1 MVRKESRV
9 SNLQRSQSQSNFLTP
24 HHDGSELYVSNHS
37 PRVGD
42 SITLRVRIPKRYLF
56 EKSFVRLY
64 EDGEPRSYELTL
76 LEKGRHEDWWGVT
89 VTMANKTLEYRFV
102 FLSSEKYE
110 WLTARGLFDHD
121 VHSNTDFKLFSGT
134 RAPEWV
140 YSAVFYQIFPDR
152 FAKSDVK
159 RELPSWATPRNWSDL
174 PAQKKSEISSELYG
188 GDLNGVENH
197 IDYIEELGVNGIYF
211 TPFFPA
217 LSNHRYDASS
227 FTEADPLLGGNEA
240 LQSLVKTAHSRGIR
254 ILGDLTSN
262 HCGAGHPWLAKALED
277 SKSPERAFFYWDS
290 SVPHGYIGWW
300 GVPSLPKLNFNSEE
314 LRKRMYSAD
323 DSIVKQ
329 WLTPARGLAGWRIDV
344 GNMTGR
350 QGDDDLHD
358 EVMHGIRTAMD
369 GAGEEFWL
377 VAENGDFVAS
387 DLDGY
392 GWHGAMNYQ
401 GFLRPVWNWLQLNS
415 EIGGGFQGLPF
426 QMPKFTGSQLVS
438 SMQEFSS
445 AIPWDSYISCMLL
458 LDSHDTARMRTV
470 VNGDR
475 SRHLSG
481 MALAL
486 TIPGVPSIY
495 AGDEIGLEGSNGEAG
510 RRTMD
515 WDGHANWDFDFLT
528 DVKALI
534 QIRRTHDALIHGG
547 LRWLEIG
554 DDYLLFARESKTESL
569 LIFISRSG
577 VNLSIDLEPF
587 GLQITKTVFGEEQS
601 GCALKLNSKSAT
613 QGIWS
618 IRK

>member
-1 MVRKESRV
+1 MRRESRV
-9 SNLQRSQSQSNFLTP
+9 RNLQRSQSHSDFLAP
-24 HHDGSELYVSNHS
+24 HHDGSELYVSNHA
-37 PRVGD
+37 PRVGET
-42 SITLRVRIPKRYLF
+42 ITLRVRIPKSYSF
-56 EKSFVRLY
+56 EKSFIRLY
-64 EDGEPRSYELTL
+64 EDGEPRSYELNL
-76 LEKGRHEDWWGVT
+76 MEKGKQEAWWGVT
-89 VTMANKTLEYRFV
+89 ITMVNKTLQYRFV
-102 FLSSEKYE
+102 FLSSDKYE
-110 WLTARGLFDHD
+110 WLTARGIFAHD
-121 VHSNTDFKLFSGT
+121 VHSNTDFKIFSGT

-140 YSAVFYQIFPDR
+140 RSAVFYQIFPDR

-159 RELPSWATPRNWSDL
+159 RELPPWATSRNWSDL

-188 GDLNGVENH
+188 GDLKGVEDH

-217 LSNHRYDASS
+217 RSNHRYDASS
-227 FTEADPLLGGNEA
+227 FSEVDPILGGDEA
-240 LQSLVKTAHSRGIR
+240 LNSLVSTARSRNIR

-262 HCGAGHPWLAKALED
+262 HCGAGHPWLAKALKD
-277 SKSPERAFFYWDS
+277 SHSPEHSFFYWDP
-290 SVPHGYIGWW
+290 SVPHGYVGWW
-300 GVPSLPKLNFNSEE
+300 GVPSLPKLNFNSHE
-314 LRKRMYSAD
+314 LRKRMYSAA

-329 WLTPARGLAGWRIDV
+329 WLSPARGLAGWRIDV

-369 GAGEEFWL
+369 DAGEEFWL
-377 VAENGDFVAS
+377 VAENGDFIAS

-401 GFLRPVWNWLQLNS
+401 GFLRPVWNWLQVNS

-426 QMPKFTGSQLVS
+426 QMPKFTGAQLVS

-475 SRHLSG
+475 NRHLSG
-481 MALAL
+481 MTLAL

-510 RRTMD
+510 RRTID
-515 WDGHANWDFDFLT
+515 WEDKSNWDQDFLKG
-528 DVKALI
+528 VKSLI
-534 QIRRTHDALIHGG
+534 GLRRTSHALTNGG
-547 LRWLEIG
+547 LRWLEIS
-554 DDYLLFARESKTESL
+554 DDYLLFARESKNESL
-569 LIFISRSG
+569 LIFISRTG
-577 VNLSIDLEPF
+577 VEIEIDLEELGVKLQTTLF
-587 GLQITKTVFGEEQS
+587 GVEQS
-601 GCALKLNSKSAT
+601 GRHLRINSTTAA
-613 QGIWS
+613 QGIWQIS
-618 IRK
+618 S

>member
-1 MVRKESRV
+1 
-9 SNLQRSQSQSNFLTP
+9 
-24 HHDGSELYVSNHS
+24 
-37 PRVGD
+37 
-42 SITLRVRIPKRYLF
+42 
-56 EKSFVRLY
+56 
-64 EDGEPRSYELTL
+64 
-76 LEKGRHEDWWGVT
+76 
-89 VTMANKTLEYRFV
+89 
-102 FLSSEKYE
+102 
-110 WLTARGLFDHD
+110 
-121 VHSNTDFKLFSGT
+121 
-134 RAPEWV
+134 
-140 YSAVFYQIFPDR
+140 
-152 FAKSDVK
+152 
-159 RELPSWATPRNWSDL
+159 
-174 PAQKKSEISSELYG
+174 
-188 GDLNGVENH
+188 
-197 IDYIEELGVNGIYF
+197 
-211 TPFFPA
+211 
-217 LSNHRYDASS
+217 
-227 FTEADPLLGGNEA
+227 
-240 LQSLVKTAHSRGIR
+240 
-254 ILGDLTSN
+254 
-262 HCGAGHPWLAKALED
+262 
-277 SKSPERAFFYWDS
+277 
-290 SVPHGYIGWW
+290 
-300 GVPSLPKLNFNSEE
+300 
-314 LRKRMYSAD
+314 MYSAK

-329 WLTPARGLAGWRIDV
+329 WLSPARGLAGWRIDV

-369 GAGEEFWL
+369 DAGEDFWL

-475 SRHLSG
+475 DRHLSG

-515 WDGHANWDFDFLT
+515 WNGQKDWDLDFLAE
-528 DVKALI
+528 VKALV

-554 DDYLLFARESKTESL
+554 DDYLLFARESKKQGL
-569 LIFISRSG
+569 LILISRNG
-577 VNLSIDLEPF
+577 VDIDIDLKRYGFEINRTLIGSEQTGHTLSIHSQ
-587 GLQITKTVFGEEQS
+587 G
-601 GCALKLNSKSAT
+601 AT
-613 QGIWS
+613 QGIWE
-618 IRK
+618 ILA